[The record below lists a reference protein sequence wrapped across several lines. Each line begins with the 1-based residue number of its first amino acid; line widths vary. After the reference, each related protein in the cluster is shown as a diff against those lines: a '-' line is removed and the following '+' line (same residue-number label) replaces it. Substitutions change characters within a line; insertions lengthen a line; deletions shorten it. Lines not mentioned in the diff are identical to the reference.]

1 MCLITKQ
8 EDPLVAEEDI
18 VVYKA
23 FTLGN
28 RSPYQG
34 FDYAPYIGKLFTDTA
49 DEECVKVM
57 DFCGN
62 FISLEVFGGF
72 IHSYTNLAAIKSQ
85 KLKRYVR
92 KCIIPKG
99 TKYFVSKSGDQI
111 ASKSIII
118 GEEVLCVY

>member
-8 EDPLVAEEDI
+8 EKPLIAEEDI

-23 FTLGN
+23 FAQGN

-34 FDYAPYIGKLFTDTA
+34 FDYTPYIGKLFTDTA
-49 DEECVKVM
+49 DEECVEVTN
-57 DFCGN
+57 FCDN
-62 FISLEVFGGF
+62 FINLEVFGGF

-99 TKYFVSKSGDQI
+99 TKYFVSEFGNQI